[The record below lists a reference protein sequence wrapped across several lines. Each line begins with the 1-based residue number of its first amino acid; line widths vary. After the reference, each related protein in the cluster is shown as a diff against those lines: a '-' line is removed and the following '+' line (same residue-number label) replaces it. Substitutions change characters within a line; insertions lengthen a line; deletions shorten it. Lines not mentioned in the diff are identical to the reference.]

1 MSLYGV
7 SHSII
12 LRPDILSISFFS
24 DVMYAFLT
32 DGLSTGTIQQLE
44 RNNNWPRRG

>member
-1 MSLYGV
+1 MVFPTPFSFDLIFYPF
-7 SHSII
+7 
-12 LRPDILSISFFS
+12 LFFS

-44 RNNNWPRRG
+44 RNNKWPRRG